1 VKATILAVGTELLR
15 PGRPETHSEGLTAL
29 LRTVG
34 LDVESRRIVPD
45 RHEAIVEAVRDAR
58 RRPRLILVTG
68 GIGPTRDDRT
78 REAVSEALGR
88 PLVTDR
94 AAERALRAWCRR
106 HRIPFTRDQAR
117 QARIPRGARRV
128 ANRVGSAAGFRYA
141 DRRGV
146 VLVLPGVL
154 GELRPM
160 LERQL
165 PRLRRLAGGR
175 LVTVSLRTAGRG
187 ESRID
192 RAIARLVR
200 RFPEV
205 EVTTLAAPGEVVIQ
219 LSAQGAR
226 AAGSV
231 AACRRAIVQKLREDL
246 VSAAGESLESVVLRH
261 LRKRRMRIAVAE
273 SCTAGLVCA
282 RLASVPGASR
292 ALAAGAVCYNDRA
305 KRRILSIPGR
315 ALRQHGAVSRWTAL
329 AMARGVA
336 ALAES
341 AIGVAVT
348 GIAGPGGGTPR
359 APVGTVYWAV
369 VGPNGFAAGHRL
381 LPGDREKVRVHS
393 ASIALDQVRRF
404 LISTDEAARRKRR

>member
-1 VKATILAVGTELLR
+1 VKVTIVAVGSELLR
-15 PGRPETHSEGLTAL
+15 PGRPETHSERITGL
-29 LRTVG
+29 LRTIG
-34 LDVESRRIVPD
+34 LEVESRLVVPD
-45 RHEAIVEAVRDAR
+45 RRERIVEAVREAR
-58 RRPRLILVTG
+58 RRPRLTLVTG
-68 GIGPTRDDRT
+68 GIGPTRDDLT

-94 AAERALRAWCRR
+94 RAEAALRGWCRR
-106 HRIPFTRDQAR
+106 HGIPFTRYQAR
-117 QARIPRGARRV
+117 QAGIPQGARRV
-128 ANRVGSAAGFRYA
+128 ANRVGSAAGFEYS

-146 VLVLPGVL
+146 VLVLPGVF
-154 GELRPM
+154 GELWPM
-160 LERQL
+160 LTRRL

-175 LVTVSLRTAGRG
+175 LVAAALRTAGRG
-187 ESRID
+187 EARVDRI
-192 RAIARLVR
+192 IAPIVR

-219 LSAQGAR
+219 LGAQGDR
-226 AAGSV
+226 AAGNV
-231 AACRRAIVQKLREDL
+231 AACRAALVRKLGEDL
-246 VSAAGESLESVVLRH
+246 VSAEGESLESVVLRH

-305 KRRILSIPGR
+305 KQRILSIPGS
-315 ALRQHGAVSRWTAL
+315 ALRRHGAVSRWTAL

-341 AIGVAVT
+341 GVGVAVT
-348 GIAGPGGGTPR
+348 GIAGPAGGTPR
-359 APVGTVYWAV
+359 TPVGTVHWAV
-369 VGPNGFAAGHRL
+369 VGPDGFSAGHRL

-404 LISTDEAARRKRR
+404 LISTGRAARRKWR